1 MLTEKY
7 GVDTPLLMEFYV
19 KIDPCLWIFLRKIVR
34 KPPFFLRKRPIFPAF
49 KIIDPS
55 LRKFIQNTPFFT
67 ENRPLPMKLEYC
79 AVVTNHYVELFTHWL
94 FKCEEPPV
102 KQSIT
107 AIGCS
112 MCEDPPTL
120 SSIHNGEKYT
130 NFQK

>member
-1 MLTEKY
+1 MAIGYQCEN
-7 GVDTPLLMEFYV
+7 M
-19 KIDPCLWIFLRKIVR
+19 CLKDRIRIKVV
-34 KPPFFLRKRPIFPAF
+34 
-49 KIIDPS
+49 
-55 LRKFIQNTPFFT
+55 
-67 ENRPLPMKLEYC
+67 C

-120 SSIHNGEKYT
+120 SSIHNGEKDT